1 VATQAWWRPT
11 DATFEQLRDQ
21 WLEAPD
27 LSAQKKICDQ
37 IQLRA
42 FEEVP
47 FIPLGQWFQPTAFRN
62 DLSGFA
68 NSPFPVFWG
77 VRRT

>member
-1 VATQAWWRPT
+1 LSG
-11 DATFEQLRDQ
+11 DAFVV
-21 WLEAPD
+21 EAPD
-27 LSAQKKICDQ
+27 LSAQKNICDQ

-47 FIPLGQWFQPTAFRN
+47 FIPLGQWFQPIAFRD